1 MFLPVEEEH
10 NQAEAKQWIDKKVN
24 KQGKANFWEELP
36 SLREVR
42 RKPIKGYWR
51 DIVKEK
57 ETEEEVKG
65 KETESEGKKEKKT
78 QCK

>member
-1 MFLPVEEEH
+1 ML
-10 NQAEAKQWIDKKVN
+10 IN
-24 KQGKANFWEELP
+24 KGKRIFWEELP

-57 ETEEEVKG
+57 ETEKKRYCEGKG
-65 KETESEGKKEKKT
+65 KRKETESEGKKEKKT